1 MQALKNTWRTVGMIT
16 LAAVSLA
23 LMPAPALATSL
34 PDGTFL
40 GGCTTNLTTPGAAAC
55 NGYYSGNILN
65 GSSTDIANQQN
76 AIAALT
82 GGTFNWDGD
91 WNGLVNAGDVI
102 TSLTNGNQLN
112 FNQALLGQTVIGA
125 HFGNI
130 AGDAGNVSVFWLF
143 NFATPTTSIT
153 LNNTQGFSNAA
164 LYTTTPAVP
173 EPATWAMMLLGF
185 VGIGAAMRRRPSTQK
200 VLAQIA

>member
-1 MQALKNTWRTVGMIT
+1 MWTLKTMCRACVIVGIP
-16 LAAVSLA
+16 AAALA
-23 LMPAPALATSL
+23 LSATPAIATSL
-34 PDGTFL
+34 PDGTFI
-40 GGCTTNLTTPGAAAC
+40 GGCTTNLTSPNAAGC

-65 GSSTDIANQQN
+65 GSSTDIANQQA
-76 AIAALT
+76 AITSLT
-82 GGTFNWDGD
+82 GGSFNWNGD

-102 TSLTNGNQLN
+102 TSLVNGNQIS

-143 NFATPTTSIT
+143 NFNTPTTSIT

-173 EPATWAMMLLGF
+173 EPATWAMMILGF
-185 VGIGAAMRRRPSTQK
+185 AGIGFAMRRRGSPRAL
-200 VLAQIA
+200 LAQIA